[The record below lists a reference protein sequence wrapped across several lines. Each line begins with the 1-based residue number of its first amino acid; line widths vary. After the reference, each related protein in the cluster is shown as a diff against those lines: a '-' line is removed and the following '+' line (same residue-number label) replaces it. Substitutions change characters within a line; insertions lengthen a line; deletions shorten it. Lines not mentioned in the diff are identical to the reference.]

1 MASAKEKIFKEISVY
16 LDRIED
22 LEDGT
27 VEAVLLVEDGEE
39 DYSGEIHLSANFLPE
54 DAGEG
59 DYLTIKISPVED
71 EISEDGKIFVNL
83 KQIENY
89 DDGAADAVL
98 LLEDG
103 EEIYLPANFLPEDTE
118 TGDTLTIEI
127 FRDEDKTNAALDEAR
142 QLLKELE

>member
-1 MASAKEKIFKEISVY
+1 M
-16 LDRIED
+16 
-22 LEDGT
+22 
-27 VEAVLLVEDGEE
+27 LVEDGEE

-59 DYLTIKISPVED
+59 DYLTIKISPAED
-71 EISEDGKIFVNL
+71 EVSEDGKIFVNL
-83 KQIENY
+83 KQIEQY

-98 LLEDG
+98 LIEDG

-118 TGDTLTIEI
+118 ADDTLTIEI